1 MPLCS
6 KRIRAVE
13 ELILAVTKGISKV
26 QLSHAVGAGQA
37 RFDDPGLVSAGGLVP
52 VLALAERAR
61 LRALVDDHLTVPGDK
76 GAHAGS
82 KVAALIAGMVAGAD
96 SIEDMGL
103 LRHGGMGRLFT
114 GVYAPSTLGSFL
126 RSFAF
131 GHVRQLDA
139 VATRLV
145 TELTGQT
152 PLLPDAAR
160 IAYLDV
166 DDTIRATYGYAKQGA
181 GYGYSGVKG
190 LNALLAALSTPSAAP
205 VIVATRLRKGSANSA
220 RGASRLVADALKTS
234 RACGAGGTGGL
245 LVVRAD
251 SAFYGHD
258 VIAAI
263 VRAKAR
269 FSITARQDVAVRRAI
284 AGIAEGAWTT
294 IRYPNAIFDEQL
306 QQWVSDAEIAEVP
319 FTAFASRGKK
329 HAVTARL
336 IVRRVRD
343 QNPNHVVPNE
353 QGELFPAWRHHA
365 VFTNSPLVL
374 VQAEADHR
382 RHAIIEQVI
391 ADLKNGPL
399 AHLPS
404 GRFNANGAWLVL
416 AAMAFN
422 LTRAAGALASRFHAK
437 ATTATIRRQLIN
449 VPARP
454 VHSARRIHLRL
465 PTNWPWADAW
475 LALFTATLGPPAA
488 AAA

>member
-1 MPLCS
+1 M
-6 KRIRAVE
+6 
-13 ELILAVTKGISKV
+13 
-26 QLSHAVGAGQA
+26 
-37 RFDDPGLVSAGGLVP
+37 SAGGLVP
-52 VLALAERAR
+52 VLALAERAG
-61 LRALVDDHLTVPGDK
+61 LRALADQRLTVPTDK

-82 KVAALIAGMVAGAD
+82 KVAALVAGMVAGAD
-96 SIEDMGL
+96 SIEDMHL

-114 GVYAPSTLGSFL
+114 GTSAPSTLGSFL

-139 VATRLV
+139 VAARLV
-145 TELTGQT
+145 VDLAART

-190 LNALLAALSTPSAAP
+190 LNALIAAVSTPSTAP
-205 VIVATRLRKGSANSA
+205 VIVATRLHKGSANSA
-220 RGASRLVADALKTS
+220 RGAARLVADALKTS
-234 RACGAGGTGGL
+234 RACGAGGKDAL

-251 SAFYGHD
+251 SAFYGRD
-258 VIAAI
+258 IVAAI
-263 VRAKAR
+263 TRAGAR
-269 FSITARQDVAVRRAI
+269 FSITARQDTAVKRAI
-284 AGIAEGAWTT
+284 AGIGEDAWTT
-294 IRYPNAIFDEQL
+294 IRYPHAVFDDQL
-306 QQWVSDAEIAEVP
+306 GQWVSDAQVAETE
-319 FTAFASRGKK
+319 FTAFASRGRK

-343 QNPNHVVPNE
+343 QNPEHLVANE

-365 VFTNSPLVL
+365 VFTDSTLVML
-374 VQAEADHR
+374 QAEADHR

-422 LTRAAGALASRFHAK
+422 LTRAAGALASLFHAR

-454 VHSARRIHLRL
+454 VRSARRIHLRL

-475 LALFTATLGPPAA
+475 LALHAAALGPPATA
-488 AAA
+488 TS

>member
-1 MPLCS
+1 MPS
-6 KRIRAVE
+6 W
-13 ELILAVTKGISKV
+13 
-26 QLSHAVGAGQA
+26 
-37 RFDDPGLVSAGGLVP
+37 PGGRGSMIGVSAGGLVP
-52 VLALAERAR
+52 VLALAKRVG
-61 LRALVDDHLTVPGDK
+61 LQALAEQQLTVPTDK
-76 GAHAGS
+76 GAHGGA
-82 KVAALIAGMVAGAD
+82 KVAALVAGMVAGAD
-96 SIEDMGL
+96 SIQDMDL

-114 GVYAPSTLGSFL
+114 GIYAPSTLGSFL

-139 VATRLV
+139 VAARLV
-145 TELTGQT
+145 ANLAAHTPRVLPGAGQ
-152 PLLPDAAR
+152 

-181 GYGYSGVKG
+181 GYGYCGVKG
-190 LNALLAALSTPSAAP
+190 LNALIAALSRPGSAP

-220 RGASRLVADALKTS
+220 RGAARLVADALRTC
-234 RACGAGGTGGL
+234 RACGAGGL

-263 VRAKAR
+263 GRASAR
-269 FSITARQDVAVRRAI
+269 FSVTARQDVAVKRAI
-284 AGIAEGAWTT
+284 AAISEDAWTT
-294 IRYPNAIFDEQL
+294 IRYPNAVFDEQL
-306 QQWVSDAEIAEVP
+306 RQWVSDAEVAEVP

-343 QNPNHVVPNE
+343 QNPDHVVANA

-365 VFTNSPLVL
+365 VFTDSPLTL
-374 VQAEADHR
+374 IQAEADHR

-416 AAMAFN
+416 AAIAFN
-422 LTRAAGALASRFHAK
+422 LTRAAGALASRFHRK

-449 VPARP
+449 IPARP
-454 VHSARRIHLRL
+454 VRSARRIHLRL
-465 PTNWPWADAW
+465 PANWPWADAW
-475 LALFTATLGPPAA
+475 LDLFTATLGPPTAA
-488 AAA
+488 TA

>member
-1 MPLCS
+1 M
-6 KRIRAVE
+6 
-13 ELILAVTKGISKV
+13 
-26 QLSHAVGAGQA
+26 QLSHRSSLVSA
-37 RFDDPGLVSAGGLVP
+37 RFDEPSLVSSGGLVP
-52 VLALAERAR
+52 VLALADRAG
-61 LRALVDDHLTVPGDK
+61 LRALVDDYLTVPTDK
-76 GAHAGS
+76 GAHAGA
-82 KVAALIAGMVAGAD
+82 KVSALVAGMVAGAD
-96 SIEDMGL
+96 SIEDMAL

-114 GVYAPSTLGSFL
+114 GGYAPSTLGSFL

-139 VATRLV
+139 VAARLV
-145 TELTGQT
+145 AHLTAQT
-152 PLLPDAAR
+152 PLLADAGQ

-190 LNALLAALSTPSAAP
+190 LNALLAALSTPSGAP

-220 RGASRLVADALKTS
+220 RGAARLVADALRTS
-234 RACGAGGTGGL
+234 RACGASGL

-251 SAFYGHD
+251 SAFYGRD
-258 VIAAI
+258 VAAAI
-263 VRAKAR
+263 GRAGAR
-269 FSITARQDVAVRRAI
+269 FSITARQDVAVKRAI
-284 AGIAEGAWTT
+284 AAIDEDAWTT
-294 IRYPNAIFDEQL
+294 IRYPHAVFDEQL
-306 QQWVSDAEIAEVP
+306 GQWVSDAEVAETE
-319 FTAFASRGKK
+319 FTAFASRGRK

-343 QNPNHVVPNE
+343 QNPEHLIADA

-365 VFTNSPLVL
+365 VFTDSPLVL

-404 GRFNANGAWLVL
+404 GKFNANGAWLVL
-416 AAMAFN
+416 TAMAFN
-422 LTRAAGALASRFHAK
+422 LTRSAGALASLFHAR

-449 VPARP
+449 VPARA
-454 VHSARRIHLRL
+454 VRSARRVHLRL

-475 LALFTATLGPPAA
+475 LDLFTATLGPPTATAA
-488 AAA
+488 